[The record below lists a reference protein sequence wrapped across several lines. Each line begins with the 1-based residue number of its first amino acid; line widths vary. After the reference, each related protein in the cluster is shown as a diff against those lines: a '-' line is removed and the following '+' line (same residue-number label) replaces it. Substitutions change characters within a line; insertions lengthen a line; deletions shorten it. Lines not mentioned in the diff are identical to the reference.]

1 MNANM
6 NSASTSVLAFF
17 AFVLA
22 IVSVDAQEHVDVPL
36 PPYDPPPT
44 VPHHSQSSSDNPA
57 SQDATTDHPH
67 TGSAAS
73 KKTTK
78 QGYSSRNQKP
88 AKPKYVQ
95 SVHRRN
101 RRRQASFWP
110 WQHSKQKLEKSS
122 RKDHGGHRK
131 GLAANSKVRD

>member
-1 MNANM
+1 MNPKM
-6 NSASTSVLAFF
+6 NSASTSVRAFC

-44 VPHHSQSSSDNPA
+44 VPHHQSRSDNPA
-57 SQDATTDHPH
+57 SQDVTTDHPH
-67 TGSAAS
+67 TGSTAS

-78 QGYSSRNQKP
+78 QGYSSRNPKP

-95 SVHRRN
+95 SVHYRN
-101 RRRQASFWP
+101 RHRHASFWP

-122 RKDHGGHRK
+122 RRDHGGRRK
-131 GLAANSKVRD
+131 GLAANSKMRS

>member
-1 MNANM
+1 MNPKM
-6 NSASTSVLAFF
+6 NSASTSLLAFC
-17 AFVLA
+17 ASVLA

-44 VPHHSQSSSDNPA
+44 VPHHSQSRSEKPA
-57 SQDATTDHPH
+57 SQDATVNHPH

-73 KKTTK
+73 KRTTK
-78 QGYSSRNQKP
+78 QGYLSRNQKP

-95 SVHRRN
+95 SVRHRN
-101 RRRQASFWP
+101 RGRHASFWP

-122 RKDHGGHRK
+122 AKDHSGRRK
-131 GLAANSKVRD
+131 GLAANSKIRS